1 MLAYSQT
8 LKFLFLKQYPEEK
21 SIDNNTADNDDDND
35 RQIVI
40 A

>member
-1 MLAYSQT
+1 MLGDM
-8 LKFLFLKQYPEEK
+8 KFLFLKQYPEKK
-21 SIDNNTADNDDDND
+21 SIDNNTAHNDDDND